1 MRSSVGTVWG
11 DLWGCFVGLIGWVV
25 GRDRSRFRNLW
36 EFVGWPRPNLAVC
49 WLKSMNGAAIQRREL
64 KVNPRNEE
72 VYVTVK
78 TFGRKFHTQRTPDR
92 HHDDE

>member
-1 MRSSVGTVWG
+1 M
-11 DLWGCFVGLIGWVV
+11 GLIGWVV

-36 EFVGWPRPNLAVC
+36 GFVGWPRLNLVVC
-49 WLKSMNGAAIQRREL
+49 WLKSMNGAAIQRHEL

-78 TFGRKFHTQRTPDR
+78 PFGRKFYTQRTPDR